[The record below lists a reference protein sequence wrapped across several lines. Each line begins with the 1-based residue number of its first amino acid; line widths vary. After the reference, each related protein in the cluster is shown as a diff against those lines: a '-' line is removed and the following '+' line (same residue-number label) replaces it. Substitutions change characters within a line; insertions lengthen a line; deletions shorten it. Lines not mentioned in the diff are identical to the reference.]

1 MVNVGPALKLDS
13 VLMRHVRFIWWTSSN
28 ARGPWRVQCRAPNLQ
43 LMNSNG
49 HQLCAPSYFQLG
61 SFMFGLVM
69 LQCLYLLVERTEG
82 GNYSGSNLELWK
94 CQCHWL
100 NSWSYYGNV
109 LCVCFINYFFK
120 QLEEIP
126 EMHSNNASRNF
137 LQKHFNTLHWTIP
150 ATSDHQ
156 LPNRDIHPGLR
167 HLPPPVVTSLV
178 P

>member
-82 GNYSGSNLELWK
+82 GNYSSSNLELWK

-100 NSWSYYGNV
+100 NSWSYCGNV

-137 LQKHFNTLHWTIP
+137 LQNITIHFIGQFQPRVIISYLIP
-150 ATSDHQ
+150 
-156 LPNRDIHPGLR
+156 PGLR
-167 HLPPPVVTSLV
+167 HLPPPVVTSVV